1 VWFNSFDKESE
12 TRFEVNFSV
21 PSIAL
26 EVGVWQG
33 VMKNTIYYGA
43 DSRPV
48 QHTDNISLTSL
59 YARKDFRFSGFHLD
73 HRALVQISSN
83 ESVLPVP
90 TFSAFLSYYYE
101 FWVKRDVLRVQVGF
115 DGRYN
120 TSYYAPGYNPALS
133 VFYNQREVKVGNYPY
148 LDAFV
153 AAKWKRMRILL
164 KYQHVNMNLFGNGEY
179 FQTALYPLNP
189 RMFKLGISW
198 S

>member
-1 VWFNSFDKESE
+1 
-12 TRFEVNFSV
+12 
-21 PSIAL
+21 
-26 EVGVWQG
+26 
-33 VMKNTIYYGA
+33 
-43 DSRPV
+43 
-48 QHTDNISLTSL
+48 
-59 YARKDFRFSGFHLD
+59 
-73 HRALVQISSN
+73 
-83 ESVLPVP
+83 VLPVP

-198 S
+198 SWYD